1 MTEPARASSL
11 ATAIDR
17 VEERMALT
25 ELNQETL
32 EDGAVKPTEA
42 SLEVT
47 VSAESSASPEQVL
60 AAARDFSAH
69 RAQIWPNVEAKR
81 LEVHERGDTWAEV
94 TEGTMVLGVFWERC
108 RYEWSEPTQ
117 VTATVIESNV
127 FKPGSS
133 WQLQASPRSGGG
145 SVVETTVVRD
155 YRNGF
160 KGTFARVVN
169 HLGGRRLFGWFLRSA
184 LAAIEKTREADSAI
198 NPATPTP

>member
-42 SLEVT
+42 SLEGT

-198 NPATPTP
+198 NPGTPTP

>member
-1 MTEPARASSL
+1 MP
-11 ATAIDR
+11 
-17 VEERMALT
+17 LT
-25 ELNQETL
+25 ELNQQTQEA
-32 EDGAVKPTEA
+32 GAVKPNEA

-47 VSAESSASPEQVL
+47 VSADSSALPEQVL

-81 LEVHERGDTWAEV
+81 LEVHERGDSWAEV

-133 WQLQASPRSGGG
+133 WQLQAAPRSGGG
-145 SVVETTVVRD
+145 SVVKTTVVRD

-160 KGTFARVVN
+160 KGTVARAVN
-169 HLGGRRLFGWFLRSA
+169 HLGGRRLFRWFLRSA
-184 LAAIEKTREADSAI
+184 LAAIEKTPKADSAI
-198 NPATPTP
+198 NQGTPTL

>member
-1 MTEPARASSL
+1 
-11 ATAIDR
+11 
-17 VEERMALT
+17 MALT
-25 ELNQETL
+25 ELKQETR
-32 EDGAVKPTEA
+32 EDRAVKPVEA

-60 AAARDFSAH
+60 AAGRDFSPR

-81 LEVHERGDTWAEV
+81 LEVHERGDSWAEV

-133 WQLQASPRSGGG
+133 WQLQASPRNGSG
-145 SVVETTVVRD
+145 SVVATTVVRD

-160 KGTFARVVN
+160 KGTFARAVN
-169 HLGGRRLFGWFLRSA
+169 HLGGQRLFGWFLRSA
-184 LAAIEKTREADSAI
+184 LAAIEKTHEADPAI
-198 NPATPTP
+198 NPQTPTP

>member
-1 MTEPARASSL
+1 
-11 ATAIDR
+11 

-25 ELNQETL
+25 ELRQKTQQ
-32 EDGAVKPTEA
+32 DGAVNPTEA

-47 VSAESSASPEQVL
+47 VSADTSASPEQIL

-81 LEVHERGDTWAEV
+81 LDVHERGDTWAEV

-108 RYEWSEPTQ
+108 HYDWSEPGQ
-117 VTATVIESNV
+117 ITASVIESNV

-133 WQLQASPRSGGG
+133 WQLQASPRSYGG
-145 SVVETTVVRD
+145 SIVTTTVLRD
-155 YRNGF
+155 YRHGF
-160 KGTFARVVN
+160 KGTAAKAVN

-184 LAAIEKTREADSAI
+184 LAVIEKTADADAPI
-198 NPATPTP
+198 NPQTPTP

>member
-25 ELNQETL
+25 ELKQETP
-32 EDGAVKPTEA
+32 GAVKPAEA

-108 RYEWSEPTQ
+108 RYDWSEPTQ

-133 WQLQASPRSGGG
+133 WQLQAAPRSGGG
-145 SVVETTVVRD
+145 SVVATTVVRD

-184 LAAIEKTREADSAI
+184 LAAIEKTPEADSAI
-198 NPATPTP
+198 NPQTPTR

>member
-1 MTEPARASSL
+1 MTEPALASSL
-11 ATAIDR
+11 VTAIDR

-25 ELNQETL
+25 ELTKETPQE
-32 EDGAVKPTEA
+32 GSVKPAEA

-81 LEVHERGDTWAEV
+81 LEVHDRGDTWAEV
-94 TEGTMVLGVFWERC
+94 TEDTMVLGVFWERC

-117 VTATVIESNV
+117 ITATVIESNV

-133 WQLQASPRSGGG
+133 WQLQAAPRSDGG
-145 SVVETTVVRD
+145 SVVAAAVVRD

-169 HLGGRRLFGWFLRSA
+169 HVGGRRLFGWFLRSA
-184 LAAIEKTREADSAI
+184 LAAIEKAPEADSAI
-198 NPATPTP
+198 RPGTPTP